1 VEEYMAKNLVIV
13 ESPAKAKT
21 IEKYLGKDYK
31 VEASVGHV
39 RDLPKS
45 KMGIDIEEDFEPR
58 YITIRGKGPVLK
70 VLRREA
76 KKADHVYLATDP
88 DREGEAIA
96 WHLAIALKMDLDSD
110 CRIVFREITKKA
122 VNNAIKNPRKIDY
135 NLVDA
140 QQARRVL
147 DRLVGYSISPILW
160 NKIRRGLSAGRVQ
173 SVATRIIC
181 DREKEI
187 DDFKP
192 REYWKISADVE
203 GGKPKEKFN
212 IKLSKK
218 GRKKVKMPSEEKT
231 NAVLEELKD
240 GELKVKSIK
249 TTVYNRKPYKP
260 FKTSTLQQEA
270 SNKLG
275 FSTRKTMGVAQGL
288 YEGVKVAGNGTTG
301 LITYMRTDSTR
312 VSDEAVEETV
322 KFITDEYSE
331 KYLGKV
337 NKGNKKSKKSVQDA
351 HEAIRPTSVLR
362 TPMKIKSSLT
372 DDQFKLY
379 ELIWKRFVSSF
390 MKNAKFDRL
399 KVVVENGEYLFKA
412 SGQILKFDGF
422 LKVYSYVETK
432 EVRMPLL
439 EEGEKLKLVE
449 YLPTRHETKPPARY
463 TEATLV
469 RAMEEKNIGR
479 PSTYSPTISTILKRG
494 YIEKESRYFKPTE
507 LGVLINDI
515 MVNHFSK
522 IVDLDFTAHV
532 EEEFDDIEEGT
543 REWKS
548 IIEEFYGEFA
558 ESLKSADKNIE
569 NVDMT
574 EETDEVC
581 EKCGGP
587 MVIKYGR
594 YGKFMACSN
603 YPECKNTKSVVNKI
617 GIDCPDCEDGDI
629 IVKKTRKR
637 RVFYGCSNY
646 PDCEFTSWA
655 RPIDEK
661 CPKCNSILT
670 AKENKSSRKI
680 SCTND
685 ECDYKRTEDK

>member
-1 VEEYMAKNLVIV
+1 MSKNLVIV

-21 IEKYLGKDYK
+21 IEKYLGKNYK

-45 KMGIDIEEDFEPR
+45 KMGIDIDDEFEPR

-70 VLRREA
+70 KLRKEA
-76 KKADHVYLATDP
+76 KKADNVFLATDP

-96 WHLAIALKMDLDSD
+96 WHLAIALKMDLDSK

-187 DDFKP
+187 DAFVP
-192 REYWKISADVE
+192 QEYWKLSADVK

-212 IKLSKK
+212 IKLNKYKKKKIKISSK
-218 GRKKVKMPSEEKT
+218 EE
-231 NAVLEELKD
+231 ADQILKD
-240 GELKVKSIK
+240 LKTGELKVKSIK
-249 TTVYNRKPYKP
+249 TSVYNRKPYAP

-275 FSTRKTMGVAQGL
+275 FSTRKTMGIAQSL

-312 VSDEAVEETV
+312 VSDEAVSETV
-322 KFITDEYSE
+322 EFIKNTYSE
-331 KYLGKV
+331 KYLGQA
-337 NKGNKKSKKSVQDA
+337 KGKKKSGKGAQDA

-362 TPMKIKSSLT
+362 TPMAVKSSLNK
-372 DDQFKLY
+372 DQFRLY
-379 ELIWKRFVSSF
+379 ELIWKRFVSSL
-390 MKNAKFDRL
+390 MSPAKFDRL
-399 KVVVENGEYLFKA
+399 RVIINNGDYSFKA
-412 SGQILKFDGF
+412 SGQLLKFEGF

-432 EVRMPLL
+432 ESRMPLL
-439 EEGEKLKLVE
+439 EKGEVLELVK
-449 YLPTRHETKPPARY
+449 YMPTRHETKPPARY

-469 RAMEEKNIGR
+469 KAMEEKNIGR

-515 MVNHFSK
+515 MVNHFTK
-522 IVDLDFTAHV
+522 IVDLDFTALV
-532 EEEFDDIEEGT
+532 EEEFDDIEAGD

-548 IIEEFYGEFA
+548 IIKDFYGDFA
-558 ESLKSADKNIE
+558 EKLKAADKNIE

-581 EKCGGP
+581 EKCGSP

-594 YGKFMACSN
+594 FGKFMACSN
-603 YPECKNTKSVVNKI
+603 YPDCKNTKSIVNKI
-617 GIDCPDCEDGDI
+617 GVKCPSCEDGDI

-655 RPIDEK
+655 KPIDEK
-661 CPKCNSILT
+661 CPKCESILT
-670 AKENKSSRKI
+670 EKNNKTKRKI
-680 SCTND
+680 SCSNSD
-685 ECDYKRTEDK
+685 CDYKRTEDK